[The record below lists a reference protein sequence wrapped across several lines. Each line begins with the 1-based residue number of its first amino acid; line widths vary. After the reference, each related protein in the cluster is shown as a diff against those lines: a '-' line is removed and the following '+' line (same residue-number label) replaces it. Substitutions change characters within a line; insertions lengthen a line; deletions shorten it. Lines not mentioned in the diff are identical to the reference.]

1 MTEPSLPQQG
11 RWRLISRVLE
21 ASDEQVITE
30 RDFTSDDCEGHLPD
44 DPIVPGVLLVEG
56 LAQTML
62 VLHQRLDDGR
72 PLLAGVDRVRFKA
85 PVRPPATVR
94 FQVEATRH
102 HGGSLRT
109 QGSAFLGDQLVCT
122 AVLTGVLQ

>member
-1 MTEPSLPQQG
+1 MNLPQQG
-11 RWRLISRVLE
+11 RWRLIDRVLTE
-21 ASDEQVITE
+21 DDQHVVTE
-30 RDFTSDDCEGHLPD
+30 RDFTRADCEGHLPD
-44 DPIVPGVLLVEG
+44 DPIVPGVLLIEG

-62 VLHQRLDDGR
+62 VLHQRLDDGK

-94 FQVEATRH
+94 FEIERKLH

-109 QGSAFLGDQLVCT
+109 QGTALLGDQVVCT
-122 AVLTGVLQ
+122 AVLTGALR